1 MTDEEMR
8 EQEGEDTEQD
18 LELNEGAEDVVG
30 GRAPHSDPDAARRE
44 SAL

>member
-8 EQEGEDTEQD
+8 EQQEGEDTEQD
-18 LELNEGAEDVVG
+18 LEVNEGAEDVVG
-30 GRAPHSDPDAARRE
+30 GRPSDPDAARRE